1 MRDEAT
7 SLASQRAALLTIHDK
22 SDGFYKLT
30 VLHLCHK
37 PMHPPQHPTRP
48 TFMGLPW
55 STEKTSSNTVLMLLA
70 VLGPRLLPASVKQ

>member
-7 SLASQRAALLTIHDK
+7 SLPSQRAALLTIHDK
-22 SDGFYKLT
+22 SDRFYKLT

-55 STEKTSSNTVLMLLA
+55 NAEKTSSDTMLMLLA
-70 VLGPRLLPASVKQ
+70 VLELRFLPASVKQ